1 LLPPVTI
8 YTTED
13 SLSADSSFSEGIQQP
28 YSMVTRE
35 TKQVLKQPSFVLA
48 IIVIRAQAIV
58 YHFALIDDCFV
69 AMRQFHAGISVVM

>member
-1 LLPPVTI
+1 VTI

-13 SLSADSSFSEGIQQP
+13 SLSADSSFSEGIQQL
-28 YSMVTRE
+28 YSMVVTRE